1 MKMKKLILSALM
13 LTATMAGYAQET
25 AAQNEQKGTTEF
37 VFEPHWFFQAQ
48 IGGQYTIGECKFGD
62 LISFPNVQLGIG
74 RQFTPVVG
82 ARLAVKAWQG
92 KFGYE
97 ENLQNSLDL
106 EKSYKFTYFNPSI
119 DVLFDLSNAIAG
131 FNPNRVASFG
141 VLAGIGANIRS
152 KMNEDD
158 YKTLNGKL
166 DGSKT
171 YNPNGNYVPLYENKS
186 AFLLNGKVGAF
197 LDFKVSDAV
206 KLGLEASYNLTGS
219 KYNLKNEGGKNGGG
233 NDSYFTLHIGAKI
246 ALGKTY
252 STRFIPA
259 PEPEIRYVDKIVEKI
274 VEVEKPAPVVEPLR
288 RDIFFEINKT
298 IIRDSET
305 QKVKDIA
312 DYLNAHPT
320 AKVMITG
327 YADAGTGNDKIND
340 RLAKGRAD
348 VVVKALKEQYGIA
361 ESRISF
367 DSKGSRVQPFADN
380 DSNRVSICIAE

>member
-25 AAQNEQKGTTEF
+25 TAQDEQKGTTEY
-37 VFEPHWFFQAQ
+37 VFAPHWFLQLQA
-48 IGGQYTIGECKFGD
+48 GGQYTTGECDFGK
-62 LISFPNVQLGIG
+62 LLSPNVQLGIG
-74 RQFTPVVG
+74 RQFTPVIG
-82 ARLAVKAWQG
+82 ARLALKAWQG
-92 KFGYE
+92 KMGYE
-97 ENLQNSLDL
+97 KSINTPKE
-106 EKSYKFTYFNPSI
+106 SYKFTYFNPS
-119 DVLFDLSNAIAG
+119 LDLMINFAG
-131 FNPNRVASFG
+131 FNYNPNHLVDYG
-141 VLAGIGANIRS
+141 IIAGIGANIRS

-158 YKTLNGKL
+158 YNGLNTYL
-166 DGSKT
+166 TSKA

-186 AFLLNGKVGAF
+186 NTLVNGKFGAF
-197 LDFKVSDAV
+197 IDFEVSDAV
-206 KLGLEASYNLTGS
+206 MLGLEATSNLTGS
-219 KYNLKNEGGKNGGG
+219 KFNFKNEGANNNGSGS
-233 NDSYFTLHIGAKI
+233 DSYVNLVIGAKI

-252 STRFIPA
+252 TTRFIPA
-259 PEPEIRYVDKIVEKI
+259 PKPEIVYVDKIVEKI

-340 RLAKGRAD
+340 RLAKGRAEA
-348 VVVKALKEQYGIA
+348 VVKALKNQYGIA
-361 ESRISF
+361 ESRISW

-380 DSNRVSICIAE
+380 DSNRVTIAIAE

>member
-13 LTATMAGYAQET
+13 LTATMAGYAQDN
-25 AAQNEQKGTTEF
+25 AAQNEQQGTTEF

-48 IGGQYTIGECKFGD
+48 IGGQYTIGECDFGK
-62 LISFPNVQLGIG
+62 LLSPNVQIGIG

-82 ARLAVKAWQG
+82 ARLALKAWQG
-92 KFGYE
+92 KMGYE
-97 ENLQNSLDL
+97 KSIKTPE
-106 EKSYKFTYFNPSI
+106 ESYKFTYFNPSL
-119 DVLFDLSNAIAG
+119 DVMFNLSNIG
-131 FNPNRVASFG
+131 SFNPNRAVDFG
-141 VLAGIGANIRS
+141 LLAGIGLNIRS
-152 KMNEDD
+152 KMDEGKYDA
-158 YKTLNGKL
+158 LNSYL
-166 DGSKT
+166 QSSA
-171 YNPNGNYVPLYENKS
+171 YNPNGNYVPLYENKG
-186 AFLLNGKVGAF
+186 ATLLNGKAGAF
-197 LDFKVSDAV
+197 LDFRLSDAI
-206 KLGLEASYNLTGS
+206 KLGFEATYNLTSS
-219 KYNLKNEGGKNGGG
+219 KYNLKNEGGKDGSGT
-233 NDSYFTLHIGAKI
+233 DSYVNLVVGIKV

-259 PEPEIRYVDKIVEKI
+259 PKPQIEYVEKIVEKI

-298 IIRDSET
+298 IIRDSES

>member
-1 MKMKKLILSALM
+1 MKKLILSALM

-25 AAQNEQKGTTEF
+25 TAQDEQKGTTEY
-37 VFEPHWFFQAQ
+37 VFAPHWFLQLQA
-48 IGGQYTIGECKFGD
+48 GGQYTTGECDFGK
-62 LISFPNVQLGIG
+62 LLSPNVQIGIG
-74 RQFTPVVG
+74 RQFTPVIG
-82 ARLAVKAWQG
+82 ARLALKAWQG
-92 KFGYE
+92 KMGYE
-97 ENLQNSLDL
+97 KSINTPKE
-106 EKSYKFTYFNPSI
+106 SYKFTYFNPS
-119 DVLFDLSNAIAG
+119 LDLMINFAG
-131 FNPNRVASFG
+131 FNYSPKHIVDYG
-141 VLAGIGANIRS
+141 IIAGIGANIRS

-158 YKTLNGKL
+158 YNGLNTYL
-166 DGSKT
+166 TSNA
-171 YNPNGNYVPLYENKS
+171 YNPNGNYVPLYENKGNT
-186 AFLLNGKVGAF
+186 LVNGKFGAF

-206 KLGLEASYNLTGS
+206 KLGLEATYNLTGS
-219 KYNLKNEGGKNGGG
+219 KFNLKNEGGKDGSGS
-233 NDSYFTLHIGAKI
+233 DSYVNLVIGAKI

-252 STRFIPA
+252 TTRFIPA
-259 PEPEIRYVDKIVEKI
+259 PKPEIVYVDKIVEKI

-298 IIRDSET
+298 VIRDSEA

-312 DYLNAHPT
+312 DYLNAHPA

-327 YADAGTGNDKIND
+327 YADAGTGNDRIND

-348 VVVKALKEQYGIA
+348 VVVKALKEKYGIA

>member
-37 VFEPHWFFQAQ
+37 VFEPHWFLQAQ
-48 IGGQYTIGECKFGD
+48 IGGQYTIGETSFGK
-62 LISFPNVQLGIG
+62 LLSPNAQIAIG

-82 ARLAVKAWQG
+82 ARLALKAWQG
-92 KFGYE
+92 KMGWEDKY
-97 ENLQNSLDL
+97 NTP
-106 EKSYKFTYFNPSI
+106 EKSYSFTYFNPSL
-119 DVLFDLSNAIAG
+119 DVMFDLSNAIAG

-141 VLAGIGANIRS
+141 LLAGVGLNFRG
-152 KMNEDD
+152 KMNEDK
-158 YKTLNGKL
+158 YNTLDAHFK
-166 DGSKT
+166 DPQF
-171 YNPNGNYVPLYENKS
+171 YNPNGNFVPLCENKS
-186 AFLLNGKVGAF
+186 ATMLNGKVGAF
-197 LDFKVSDAV
+197 LDFKLSDAI
-206 KLGLEASYNLTGS
+206 KLGLEATYSLTS
-219 KYNLKNEGGKNGGG
+219 HKYNLKNEGGKDGSGT
-233 NDSYFTLHIGAKI
+233 DSYVNLLVGLKI

>member
-1 MKMKKLILSALM
+1 MI
-13 LTATMAGYAQET
+13 
-25 AAQNEQKGTTEF
+25 NF
-37 VFEPHWFFQAQ
+37 
-48 IGGQYTIGECKFGD
+48 
-62 LISFPNVQLGIG
+62 
-74 RQFTPVVG
+74 
-82 ARLAVKAWQG
+82 
-92 KFGYE
+92 
-97 ENLQNSLDL
+97 
-106 EKSYKFTYFNPSI
+106 
-119 DVLFDLSNAIAG
+119 AG
-131 FNPNRVASFG
+131 FNYNPNHLVDYG
-141 VLAGIGANIRS
+141 IIAGIGANIRS

-158 YKTLNGKL
+158 YNGLNTYL
-166 DGSKT
+166 NSKA

-186 AFLLNGKVGAF
+186 NTLVNGKFGAF

-206 KLGLEASYNLTGS
+206 KLGLEATYNLTGS
-219 KYNLKNEGGKNGGG
+219 KFNIKNEGGKDGSGS
-233 NDSYFTLHIGAKI
+233 DSYVNLVIGAKI

-252 STRFIPA
+252 TTRFIPA
-259 PEPEIRYVDKIVEKI
+259 PKPEIVYVDKIVEKI

-298 IIRDSET
+298 VIRDSEA

-327 YADAGTGNDKIND
+327 YADAGTGNDRIND

-348 VVVKALKEQYGIA
+348 VVVKALKEQYGIS

>member
-1 MKMKKLILSALM
+1 LLS
-13 LTATMAGYAQET
+13 
-25 AAQNEQKGTTEF
+25 
-37 VFEPHWFFQAQ
+37 
-48 IGGQYTIGECKFGD
+48 
-62 LISFPNVQLGIG
+62 PNVQIGIG
-74 RQFTPVVG
+74 RQFTPVIG
-82 ARLAVKAWQG
+82 ARLALKAWQG
-92 KFGYE
+92 KMGYE
-97 ENLQNSLDL
+97 KSINTPKE
-106 EKSYKFTYFNPSI
+106 SYKFTYFNPS
-119 DVLFDLSNAIAG
+119 LDLMINFAG
-131 FNPNRVASFG
+131 FNYNPNHLVDYG
-141 VLAGIGANIRS
+141 IIAGIGANIRS

-158 YKTLNGKL
+158 YNGLNTYL
-166 DGSKT
+166 TSKA

-186 AFLLNGKVGAF
+186 NTLVNGKFGAF

-206 KLGLEASYNLTGS
+206 KLGLEATYNLTGS
-219 KYNLKNEGGKNGGG
+219 KFNLKNEGGKDGSGS
-233 NDSYFTLHIGAKI
+233 DSYVNLVIGAKI

-252 STRFIPA
+252 TTRFIPA
-259 PEPEIRYVDKIVEKI
+259 PKPEIVYVDKIVEKI

-298 IIRDSET
+298 IIRDSEA

-327 YADAGTGNDKIND
+327 YADAGTGNDRIND

-348 VVVKALKEQYGIA
+348 VVVKALKEKYGIA

>member
-1 MKMKKLILSALM
+1 MKMKKLILSTLM

-25 AAQNEQKGTTEF
+25 AAQNEQKGTTEY
-37 VFEPHWFFQAQ
+37 VFAPHWFLQLQA
-48 IGGQYTIGECKFGD
+48 GGQYTTGECDFGK
-62 LISFPNVQLGIG
+62 LISPNVQIGIG
-74 RQFTPVVG
+74 RQFTPVIG
-82 ARLAVKAWQG
+82 ARLALKAWQG
-92 KFGYE
+92 KMGYE
-97 ENLQNSLDL
+97 KSINTPKE
-106 EKSYKFTYFNPSI
+106 SYKFTYFNPS
-119 DVLFDLSNAIAG
+119 LDLMINFAG
-131 FNPNRVASFG
+131 FNYSPKHVVDYG
-141 VLAGIGANIRS
+141 IIAGIGANFRS

-158 YKTLNGKL
+158 YNGLNTYL
-166 DGSKT
+166 TSKA

-186 AFLLNGKVGAF
+186 ATLVNGKFGAF

-206 KLGLEASYNLTGS
+206 KLGLEATYNLTGS
-219 KYNLKNEGGKNGGG
+219 KFNLKNEGGKDGSGS
-233 NDSYFTLHIGAKI
+233 DSYVNVVIGAKI

-252 STRFIPA
+252 TTRFIPA